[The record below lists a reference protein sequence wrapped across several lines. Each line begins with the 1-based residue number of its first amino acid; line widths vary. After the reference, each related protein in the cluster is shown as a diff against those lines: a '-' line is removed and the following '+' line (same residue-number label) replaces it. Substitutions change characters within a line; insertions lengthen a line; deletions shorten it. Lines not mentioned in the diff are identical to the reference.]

1 MITLLTQT
9 DNVKVYQTSFFGKRV
24 CIYLYS
30 NREMYFGA
38 SDPETVNLYERSE
51 ECEYLMHFLNL

>member
-1 MITLLTQT
+1 MITLLTTT

-30 NREMYFGA
+30 NGEIYFGA
-38 SDPETVNLYERSE
+38 SDSQTVSLYEISE
-51 ECEYLMHFLNL
+51 QFEYEMNFLLK